1 MSKKTFRFIALCA
14 CVLVLLFLPNGPLSS
29 RMRGEASPQRGTAPA
44 AASTGSA
51 ETRKTTVLQ
60 RAPARVIKDQY
71 SAFSAVAVDVA
82 RNEIILEDENNAQIT
97 VYDRLENTPPKAA
110 LSEPKRII
118 GGRNTKIQHNCD
130 VYVDP
135 ETGDIYS
142 INGDITQ
149 YLTVWT
155 RDQKGNVPA
164 SRMLETPHR
173 TYGIAVD
180 ESTQEMFITTQH
192 PAAVL
197 VWRKTA
203 KDKDAPLRILEGDH
217 TRLAEAQ
224 GLALDTKNQL
234 MFVSNKGAWAG
245 LKNNVGWA
253 RLYPSPGATTWN
265 INQATRV
272 LDFVPGTGEYHDPS
286 ITVYPLKAQGD
297 VPPLRVI
304 QGPQTRLNWPSEMSI
319 DVDNQELYVTNPVTN
334 EILVFRAADNG
345 NVAPIR
351 VLKGSKT
358 FLNVP
363 NGVFVDTKN
372 NELLVANYGNHS
384 ATVYPRTASG
394 DMAPIRTIRGAPAN
408 AQTPL
413 FGNIGAITY
422 DTKRSQLITFN

>member
-1 MSKKTFRFIALCA
+1 
-14 CVLVLLFLPNGPLSS
+14 
-29 RMRGEASPQRGTAPA
+29 
-44 AASTGSA
+44 
-51 ETRKTTVLQ
+51 
-60 RAPARVIKDQY
+60 VIKDQY

-135 ETGDIYS
+135 QTGDIYS

-180 ESTQEMFITTQH
+180 ESTQEMFLTTQH

-217 TRLAEAQ
+217 TKLAEAQ

-245 LKNNVGWA
+245 LNNNVGWA
-253 RLYPSPGATTWN
+253 RLYPSPGAATWN

-272 LDFVPGTGEYHDPS
+272 LDFVPGTGEYRDPS

-297 VPPLRVI
+297 VPPMRVI

-319 DVDNQELYVTNPVTN
+319 DVENQELYVTNPVTN
-334 EILVFRAADNG
+334 EVLVFRATDQG

-372 NELLVANYGNHS
+372 NELLIANYGNHS

-394 DMAPIRTIRGAPAN
+394 DVAPIRTIRGAPAN

>member
-1 MSKKTFRFIALCA
+1 MSKKAFRLIVLCA
-14 CVLVLLFLPNGPLSS
+14 SASALLFLPNSPLAG
-29 RMRGEASPQRGTAPA
+29 RQRGTAPA
-44 AASTGSA
+44 APSTAPA
-51 ETRKTTVLQ
+51 ETRKTTVIQ
-60 RAPARVIKDQY
+60 RAPARNIKDPY
-71 SAFSAVAVDVA
+71 SDFSAVAVDLN
-82 RNEIILEDENNAQIT
+82 RNEIILEDENLSQIT

-173 TYGIAVD
+173 TYGIAAD
-180 ESTQEMFITTQH
+180 EETQEMFITTQH

-197 VWRKTA
+197 VWRKKA
-203 KDKDAPLRILEGDH
+203 EGKEAPLRILEGDH
-217 TRLAEAQ
+217 TQLAESQ

-234 MFVSNKGAWAG
+234 MYVSNKGAWAA
-245 LKNNVGWA
+245 LHNNVAWSH
-253 RLYPSPGATTWN
+253 LYTPGSTTWS
-265 INQATRV
+265 ISQQTRV
-272 LDFVPGTGEYHDPS
+272 LDFVPGTGEYRDPS
-286 ITVYPLKAQGD
+286 ITVYPLKAKGD
-297 VPPLRVI
+297 VAPVRKI
-304 QGPQTRLNWPSEMSI
+304 QGPQTRLNWPSEMAL
-319 DVDNQELYVTNPVTN
+319 DVDRQELYVTNPVTN
-334 EILVFRAADNG
+334 EILVFSATDIG

-358 FLNVP
+358 SLSVP

-394 DMAPIRTIRGAPAN
+394 DTAPIRTIRGAPTN

>member
-1 MSKKTFRFIALCA
+1 MSRKAFRFIALCA
-14 CVLVLLFLPNGPLSS
+14 CALVLLFLPNGPLSG
-29 RMRGEASPQRGTAPA
+29 RMRGEAPLQRRTPPE
-44 AASTGSA
+44 AASTGSP
-51 ETRKTTVLQ
+51 TRQTTVLQ

-82 RNEIILEDENNAQIT
+82 RNEIILEDENLSQIT
-97 VYDRLENTPPKAA
+97 VYDRLESTPPRAA

-173 TYGIAVD
+173 TYGIAAD
-180 ESTQEMFITTQH
+180 EGTQEMFITTQH

-197 VWRKTA
+197 VWRKKA
-203 KDKDAPLRILEGDH
+203 EGKEAPLRVLEGDH
-217 TRLAEAQ
+217 TQLAESQ

-234 MFVSNKGAWAG
+234 MYVSNKGAWAG
-245 LKNNVGWA
+245 LANNVGWG
-253 RLYPSPGATTWN
+253 RLYNPGSTTWN
-265 INQATRV
+265 ISQQTRV
-272 LDFVPGTGEYHDPS
+272 LDFVPGTGQYRDPS
-286 ITVYPLKAQGD
+286 ITVYPLKATGD
-297 VPPLRVI
+297 TPPLRKI
-304 QGPQTRLNWPSEMSI
+304 QGPQTRLNWPSEMAL
-319 DVDNQELYVTNPVTN
+319 DVENQELYVTNPVTN
-334 EILVFRAADNG
+334 EILVFRATDNG

-358 FLNVP
+358 SLSVP

-372 NELLVANYGNHS
+372 DELLVANYGNHS

-394 DMAPIRTIRGAPAN
+394 DTAPIRTIRGAPAN